1 MIITKKTEILR
12 DKRAIDYS
20 WLERAR
26 LIEPSALDD
35 VGKRIHACAIIL
47 ASEPDTMRHEAGA
60 MDDSRADRLRGKA
73 DRLDA
78 LISKIADDK
87 KVDRVTACVALVKG
101 RMRSMIRSGQARSI
115 FDAIEQYERR
125 QDKDKSVSVS
135 GTDGRLAREVARIEA
150 VNGHDCYI
158 TRDGHT
164 YHHTDM
170 RDIIAETKKERTK
183 EMKATKSA
191 RIVKRLAVE
200 IEDIE
205 ARYMAENVAQ
215 ADFIASAY
223 DDIGTYVKA
232 YVSTLTPTLY
242 ASLVALRDS
251 TMTVDQIC
259 AHKGHYRHAIKR
271 LRDRMTGGNELS
283 TRDFVEVIRK
293 YSIA

>member
-1 MIITKKTEILR
+1 MIVTKKREVMR
-12 DKRAIDYS
+12 DTVQRNYS

-26 LIEPSALDD
+26 LIEPSALDN
-35 VGKRIHACAIIL
+35 VGKRVHACAIIL
-47 ASEPDTMRHEAGA
+47 AGEPLALRNEAETMG
-60 MDDSRADRLRGKA
+60 DDSRADRLRSKA
-73 DRLDA
+73 DRLDL

-87 KVDRVTACVALVKG
+87 KVDRVTACIALVKG
-101 RMRSMIRSGQARSI
+101 RMRSMLRTGQARSI

-135 GTDGRLAREVARIEA
+135 GTDGRLGREVARIEA

-158 TRDGHT
+158 TRDGYT

-170 RDIIAETKKERTK
+170 RDITTENKKERTK
-183 EMKATKSA
+183 EMKVTKSA
-191 RIVKRLAVE
+191 RIIKRIAVE
-200 IEDIE
+200 IEDIQNK
-205 ARYMAENVAQ
+205 YMAESVAQ

-223 DDIGTYVKA
+223 DGIGTYVKA

-259 AHKGHYRHAIKR
+259 AHKGKYRHAIKR
-271 LRDRMTGGNELS
+271 LRDRMTYGDSLT
-283 TRDFVEVIRK
+283 TRDFVELVRK
-293 YSIA
+293 HA